1 MTRRISSTLL
11 RTGLALC
18 AFLSFSTHAAD
29 RTQPVKNRVTLPS
42 GRQVYVSGMNLAWI
56 SYAADVGNSPLDTSS
71 FRIAIQDARDSGAN
85 AMHVWL
91 STNGAHDPVFDATTG
106 LVKGLGTQTIANVKS
121 MLKICGENGVLLLP
135 VLMSHNF
142 TESSQ
147 VGVVYANNKKL
158 LTTDAGLQAYLDN
171 AVTPLVK
178 AIGVDSSLLA
188 WEIFNEP
195 EGMIEGIGWTTE
207 RITKNQMLTVVNR
220 VAGAIHRAVPQVL
233 VSNGAQTM
241 ATTTDIAADG
251 SVNWYSDASLK
262 AIGGDADGTL
272 DFYMAHY
279 YPWNGAKYSPF
290 RKTASTWGLDKPL
303 VIGEFPAASWSLA
316 NANLPKGYH
325 PIYDQEKIDTL
336 FSNLYANG
344 YAGGLSWCYF
354 GDTYDSWL
362 GDFNTSAPFLASL
375 YRTNT
380 AAIKIKDVNR
390 AKRTGNGILEIGYD
404 NDTGSVWSALKKD
417 STMDF
422 SAFKTVSVKVLVPK
436 SAKGAFKM
444 HWVLKTK
451 DAWEWDVSDTY
462 CAPGPDSTWST
473 CSADL
478 AKIHYYADPSSLAD
492 LKSVHSLILQIGTDN
507 SFHGKIWLDSVK
519 LDNTLLYSFDNG
531 KPSFGADAFNANEAA
546 KFTSLSVIYPF
557 STTTVIAH
565 GNSPVQRGPMALRR
579 TGNGLAWALAQAS
592 ATESVLTLARID
604 GSEVA
609 RVRIPAGATSGILPI
624 LPKGALYASYQG
636 ASQAIL
642 AP

>member
-1 MTRRISSTLL
+1 MRTTPTFRIALGCLL
-11 RTGLALC
+11 GAALS
-18 AFLSFSTHAAD
+18 LTTDAAV
-29 RTQPVKNRVTLPS
+29 RSQPVKNRVTLPS

-56 SYAADVGNSPLDTSS
+56 SYSADVGSSPLDTSS
-71 FRIAIQDARDSGAN
+71 FRIAIQDARDSGSN
-85 AMHVWL
+85 TMRVWL
-91 STNGAHDPVFDATTG
+91 STNGAHDPVYDANTG

-121 MLKICGENGVLLLP
+121 MLKICAENGVLLLP

-142 TESSQ
+142 TESTQ
-147 VGVVYANNKKL
+147 NGVVYANNKKL
-158 LTTDAGLQAYLDN
+158 LTTDAGIKAYVDN

-178 AIGVDSSLLA
+178 AIGVDSALLA

-195 EGMIEGIGWTTE
+195 EGMIEGIGWTAE

-220 VAGAIHRAVPQVL
+220 VAGAIHRAVPEVL

-290 RKTASTWGLDKPL
+290 RKKSSAWNLDKPL
-303 VIGEFPAASWSLA
+303 VIGEFPAGSWSLA
-316 NANLPKGYH
+316 NANMPKGYH
-325 PIYDQEKIDTL
+325 PIYDEEKIDTL
-336 FSNLYANG
+336 FSNLYNNG

-375 YRTNT
+375 YRANT

-390 AKRTGNGILEIGYD
+390 VKRTGNGILEIGYD
-404 NDTGSVWSALKKD
+404 NDTSSVWSALKKD

-422 SAFKTVSVKVLVPK
+422 SGFKTISVKVLVPK

-462 CAPGPDSTWST
+462 CAPGADSTWST

-478 AKIHYYADPSSLAD
+478 AKIHYYADPATLAD

-531 KPSFGADAFNANEAA
+531 KPAFGADAYNANEAA
-546 KFTSLSVIYPF
+546 KVTSLSVIYPF
-557 STTTVIAH
+557 SVPTTIARTTA
-565 GNSPVQRGPMALRR
+565 PVQHGQMALRR
-579 TGNGLAWALAQAS
+579 TGAGLAWELAQS
-592 ATESVLTLARID
+592 QDQETVLAIHAID
-604 GSEVA
+604 GREVA
-609 RVRIPAGATSGILPI
+609 AIKVPAGVTSGVLAN
-624 LPKGALYASYQG
+624 LPKGAFYATFQG
-636 ASQAIL
+636 RSQVL
-642 AP
+642 LVP